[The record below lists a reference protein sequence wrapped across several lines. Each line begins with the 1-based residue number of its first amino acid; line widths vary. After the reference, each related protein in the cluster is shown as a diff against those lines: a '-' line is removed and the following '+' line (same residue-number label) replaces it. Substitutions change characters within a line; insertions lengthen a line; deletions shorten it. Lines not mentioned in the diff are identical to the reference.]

1 MAKYELDTLR
11 HSTAH
16 LMAHAISRLYQSHN
30 PQFGIGPVIENGFY
44 YDIDM
49 DAKILDDDLEKI
61 EKKMLELI
69 DEKIP
74 VTRKVFSRKENLEF
88 WDQKKQPLK
97 VEVVSGIPDDQ
108 EISCYEQG
116 DFTDLCKGPHVEN
129 TGHIPKFF
137 KLMHTAGAYWK
148 GDSKN
153 KMLQRIY
160 AVSFT
165 TKKQL
170 EDHLVFLEEAKKRDH
185 RKLGKELD
193 LFLFDNIA
201 PGSPFFMPKGAIVYN
216 ELVAFMRRVYQ
227 KYNYSEVVTP
237 MMLDTDL
244 WKTSGHYAHY
254 KDDMY
259 MIHVDEREFA
269 MKPMNCPCHM
279 LMFSHFKYSYR
290 DLPLRFADF
299 GRLHRFELAGS
310 LSGLTRVRSFC
321 QDDAHIFLPLD
332 KIQDEIKQLL
342 EMFFLCY
349 EHFGFNDIS
358 VGLSTRPES
367 KLGSDETWDIAEEAL
382 KKALDA
388 SGQTYHVN
396 AGDGAFYGPKIDI
409 LISDAIGRRHQ
420 LGTIQLDFQLPER
433 FNLKY
438 TAHDGIETRPVV
450 IHRALLGSLERFIGV
465 YLEHVAGVFPFWL
478 APEQAVIVPVSTDKH
493 LDFAK
498 KVGAELKSLGLR
510 VRVDERNETMGY
522 KTRQIQTSKIPFM
535 LVVGDREM
543 ENNSLSV
550 RAYGAANSQTLTIE
564 DVKTKFLALDAEKHP
579 AKLK

>member
-1 MAKYELDTLR
+1 MAKYELDILR

-16 LMAHAISRLYQSHN
+16 LMAHAIKRLYGDQN

-44 YDIDM
+44 YDIDLNT
-49 DAKILDDDLEKI
+49 KIHDEDLEKI
-61 EKKMLELI
+61 EKKMHEII

-74 VTRKVFSRKENLEF
+74 VIRKVFSKQENLDF
-88 WDQKKQPLK
+88 WQQNNQPLK
-97 VEVVSGIPDDQ
+97 VEVVSGLSDDV

-116 DFTDLCKGPHVEN
+116 DFIDLCKGPHVEN
-129 TGHIPKFF
+129 TGHLPKFF

-185 RKLGKELD
+185 RKLGKEMD

-201 PGSPFFMPKGAIVYN
+201 PGSPFFMPKGALVYN

-227 KYNYSEVVTP
+227 KYNYSEVITP
-237 MMLDTDL
+237 MMLDSDL

-259 MIHVDEREFA
+259 ILHVDEREFA

-321 QDDAHIFLPLD
+321 QDDAHIFLPLE

-349 EHFGFNDIS
+349 EHFGFLDIS

-367 KLGSDETWDIAEEAL
+367 KAGDDSTWDIAEEAL

-388 SGQTYHVN
+388 SGKAYHVN
-396 AGDGAFYGPKIDI
+396 IGDGAFYGPKIDI

-433 FNLKY
+433 FGLKY
-438 TAHDGIETRPVV
+438 TGPDGADTQPVV

-493 LDFAK
+493 LAFAK
-498 KVGAELKSLGLR
+498 KVGEELKAQGFR

-522 KTRQIQTSKIPFM
+522 KTRQIQTAKIPFM

-543 ENNSLSV
+543 ENNSLSM
-550 RAYGAANSQTLTIE
+550 RAYGAANSETLSIQGVQAKFME
-564 DVKTKFLALDAEKHP
+564 LNKESIPVKLR
-579 AKLK
+579 